1 MNILDDNKDDLIKY
15 FKIAILEN
23 NIELEYIY
31 KNKLNVEKFL
41 ELISHCNDKYKKMDV
56 VTTLDIKVSD
66 KYNKKSYKDIRTTI
80 VGIHN
85 IKEYCK
91 TEKLNDSMN
100 MEFMEKT
107 NYYNDG
113 ERYTIDD
120 EEYNYRINLKN
131 EVDLDKD
138 HPEVINLRDNWDKE
152 KKFFRYK
159 KRTSFLTY
167 DNLFRIDLTV
177 TKSNKFNKAMNSRE
191 LFKTFKEAKILKNK
205 EIYELEV
212 EYVGNML
219 LNSEVNIINFLNRNI
234 QTDELQELGIPVNN
248 IYESPKIIETTSLN
262 KIKLTSLNNLEDQ
275 TEIYDKIQKLIL
287 VEDNLNIIIDQFNMV
302 LYDLNSY
309 ITKSLLIM
317 KNEEKDNLIIE
328 YLKLTGQ
335 KLKGKKQFM
344 APNPIT
350 IDFNQLNI
358 EYNGNIIQNYLVT
371 EKADGDRYLLFINNK
386 IGYLINNQ
394 WDVINTGIIFEKIE
408 GNWLLDGEY
417 ITLDKNKKP
426 INLFMIFD
434 IYYSNNKSVHK
445 YPYISKKN
453 SRENE
458 MEIFKKELKNINYTE
473 GLSID
478 KILRIDIKKYEKGA
492 TKIEPVG
499 SVNFNSNNKKILEKS
514 KRILDRSVNDGFE
527 YKIDGL
533 IYLPSNLPVKATY
546 EWQPGLDAPTMIGGK
561 WPLNYKWKPETENT
575 IDFQVK
581 IKTENIKNKERDIV
595 YPYKEID
602 ENGEE
607 ILGNYKIVKLIV
619 YYNESEDNNSDIC
632 MKMLTDKFSINK
644 NDRIKFTPPDEK
656 IDYGI
661 TNIPLVNDKIIC
673 IRDESELR
681 NNDIVEM
688 RYNKDWKT
696 DGNGFKWTP
705 LRLRRDKISPQHF
718 LAANNIWKT
727 IKTPIKE
734 SMIRGDID
742 LENIKQ
748 EINITGNTDDYYQ
761 ESEKQTPYTKPL
773 RDFHNFI
780 KAKLIGGV
788 GSSNELPDN
797 KKILDTSIGRGGD
810 TGKFSNPEIN
820 CRFLLGMDIA
830 PVEVACNRYYFDKR
844 QDKMKAVFMRYD
856 TSKNIKEMDGIENWG
871 EGHHGL
877 EYSKNMLNI
886 LYNKNISSIDKK
898 FTKINKIYNGLASDG
913 FNIISSQF
921 SFHYY
926 FKDEKTLDGYLK
938 NIRDNCKKGGYF
950 IGTCYDGMKIFE
962 RLKSDK
968 PFEYKDELG
977 NIIYKI
983 EKKYDIDE
991 FTYNDED
998 DSSNLLGKEIN
1009 VYMESIGQD
1018 INEYL
1023 VNFDYFIKKMKDYGF
1038 EPHKP
1043 RMKFKYNRVID
1054 SSIESFE
1061 TILNKLPKLNSEEDG
1076 DNLLKGKAYKN
1087 SINILENPE
1096 LMELTKMNNY
1106 FIFKKK

>member
-1 MNILDDNKDDLIKY
+1 MNILDDNKDDLIEYLKT
-15 FKIAILEN
+15 AILEK

-31 KNKLNVEKFL
+31 KNKLNIDNYL
-41 ELISHCNDKYKKMDV
+41 QLISHCNSKYKKLDV
-56 VTTLDIKVSD
+56 VISLDIKID
-66 KYNKKSYKDIRTTI
+66 NKYNKKSYKDIRTSI
-80 VGIHN
+80 IGIHN
-85 IKEYCK
+85 IKQYCK
-91 TEKLNDSMN
+91 TDRLDDTMN
-100 MEFMEKT
+100 MEFLEKT
-107 NYYNDG
+107 NYYKDG
-113 ERYTIDD
+113 ERLTIDN
-120 EEYNYRINLKN
+120 EEYDFRINVKN
-131 EVDLDKD
+131 EVNLDYNN
-138 HPEVINLRDNWDKE
+138 PEVINLRDNWEKE

-177 TKSNKFNKAMNSRE
+177 IKSNKFNKALNSRE
-191 LFKTFKEAKILKNK
+191 LFKTFKESNILKNK

-219 LNSEVNIINFLNRNI
+219 LNGEVNIINFLNKNI
-234 QTDELQELGIPVNN
+234 QTDEIEELGIPINN
-248 IYESPKIIETTSLN
+248 IYESPKIIDNTTLN

-275 TEIYDKIQKLIL
+275 TQIYNKIEELISS
-287 VEDNLNIIIDQFNMV
+287 DNNLNIIIDQFNLV
-302 LYDLNSY
+302 LYDLNSF
-309 ITKSLLIM
+309 ITKSLLLI
-317 KNEEKDNLIIE
+317 KNKDKEKIINE
-328 YLKLTGQ
+328 YLKLTNQ
-335 KLKGKKQFM
+335 KLKGNKLFM
-344 APNPIT
+344 APNPVT

-358 EYNGNIIQNYLVT
+358 EYTGNIIQNYLVT
-371 EKADGDRYLLFINNK
+371 EKADGDRYLMFITEKNA
-386 IGYLINNQ
+386 YLINNQ
-394 WDVINTGIIFEKIE
+394 WNIINTGIIFENLD

-417 ITLDKNKKP
+417 ITLNKEKKP

-434 IYYSNNKSVHK
+434 IYYSNNKPVHK

-458 MEIFKKELKNINYTE
+458 MELFKKELKNIKYVDNIN
-473 GLSID
+473 LD
-478 KILRIDIKKYEKGA
+478 KILRVDIKKYEKGA
-492 TKIEPVG
+492 TKIEPIG
-499 SVNFNSNNKKILEKS
+499 SANFNNNNKKILEKS
-514 KRILDRSVNDGFE
+514 KRILDRSKNNGFE

-546 EWQPGLDAPTMIGGK
+546 DWQPGKEAPNMIGGK
-561 WPLNYKWKPETENT
+561 WELNYKWKPEIENT

-581 IKTENIKNKERDIV
+581 IEQEKTKNKQRDIV
-595 YPYKEID
+595 YPYKKID

-607 ILGNYKIVKLIV
+607 ILGNYKVIKLIV
-619 YYNESEDNNSDIC
+619 YYNESEDPNSDIC
-632 MKMLTDKFSINK
+632 MKMLTEKFTTNK

-661 TNIPLVNDKIIC
+661 TNIPIINDKIIC
-673 IRDESELR
+673 IRDENELR

-688 RYNKDWKT
+688 RYNKDWEK

-705 LRLRRDKISPQHF
+705 LRLRRDKTSPQHF

-734 SMIRGDID
+734 NMIMGEID
-742 LENIKQ
+742 LENIKE
-748 EINITGNTDDYYQ
+748 EIKITDNLDNYYIN
-761 ESEKQTPYTKPL
+761 SEKQTPYTKPL
-773 RDFHNFI
+773 RDFHNYI
-780 KAKLIGGV
+780 KAKLIGGI

-810 TGKFSNPEIN
+810 TGKYSNPEIN
-820 CRFLLGMDIA
+820 CRFLFGMDIA

-844 QDKMKAVFMRYD
+844 QDKMKAVFIRYD
-856 TSKNIKEMDGIENWG
+856 TSKNIKDMDGIENWG

-898 FTKINKIYNGLASDG
+898 YSKINKIYNGLASDG

-921 SFHYY
+921 SLHYY
-926 FKDEKTLDGYLK
+926 FKDEETLNGYLK

-950 IGTCYDGMKIFE
+950 IGTCYDGSKIFE
-962 RLKSDK
+962 RLKSDT

-983 EKKYDIDE
+983 EKKYDIDN
-991 FTYNDED
+991 FNYIED
-998 DSSNLLGKEIN
+998 DTSNILGKEIN

-1023 VNFDYFIKKMKDYGF
+1023 VNFDYFIIKMKEFGF
-1038 EPHKP
+1038 EPEKP
-1043 RMKFKYNRVID
+1043 RMKFKYNRVIN
-1054 SSIESFE
+1054 SSINSFE
-1061 TILNKLPKLNSEEDG
+1061 NILNELPKLNSDDNG
-1076 DNLLKGKAYKN
+1076 DNLLKSNAYKG
-1087 SINILENPE
+1087 SIKILDNPK
-1096 LMELTKMNNY
+1096 LIELTNMNNY
-1106 FIFKKK
+1106 FIFKKIK